1 MKKILIAVLIILLI
15 VLAYFAIFKGLP
27 IGDTNI
33 LSVEQIIDK
42 NDSLTEKISQTK
54 SLLERDFTARKESLS
69 QEVSNLL
76 EKKEEYF
83 NLAKISTE
91 GEISK
96 ANTEEVFLIEYLWTK
111 VGNNARNKGV
121 NIKMTF
127 SSAGTGEAEMQNIA
141 FVVEGQYVPIVE
153 FLYTLEEEGL
163 NFKFEN
169 FKMIPSGENLTV
181 TFNVKNIRIKN
192 ETGTSNT
199 TESNPIENS
208 EEPIK

>member
-1 MKKILIAVLIILLI
+1 MKKIFIAVLIVLLI
-15 VLAYFAIFKGLP
+15 VLAYFTIFKSLQ
-27 IGDTNI
+27 IADINI

-42 NDSLTEKISQTK
+42 NNSLTEKISQTK
-54 SLLERDFTARKESLS
+54 SLLEKDFPARKENLS

-127 SSAGTGEAEMQNIA
+127 SSAGTGEDEMQNIA
-141 FVVEGQYVPIVE
+141 FIVEGQYVAILE

-163 NFKFEN
+163 GFKFEN
-169 FKMIPSGENLTV
+169 FKMIPSEENLTV
-181 TFNVKNIRIKN
+181 TFNVKNIRIKREN
-192 ETGTSNT
+192 LTSNDKDLQA
-199 TESNPIENS
+199 ESVENQ
-208 EEPIK
+208 